1 MPDQS
6 TILSLPLILPAQAQ
20 KHVTH
25 NEALR
30 LLDVM
35 VQLGVS
41 DRTRTLPPAAPTEG
55 ARHIVAV
62 GATGLWAGRDG
73 QVALYEA
80 AGWAFLVPRTGW
92 RAHVQAEAA
101 IATYDGT
108 AWVTVADGPL
118 RVPQLGVAAAPDA
131 TNRLSVSSP
140 AVLLNHAGAGHQVKV
155 NKAAATDTA
164 SLLFQTGF
172 SGRAEMGTA
181 GSDDFTIKVSADGT
195 AYIDAVV
202 IARSTGSLSL
212 AAPLS
217 PASGGT
223 GVANSAG
230 ATLARVGNHALTV
243 TTSAVTS
250 VTLPVAGTLATLA
263 EAETL
268 SSKTLTAPVINTA
281 ITGTAVTQ
289 TTTDTTAGRLV
300 KVRDS
305 ASVLAQVAALSVLG
319 NATNATADIAPIAAA
334 TDNQVLRRSG
344 TTVGF
349 GAMALNQAS
358 AVSGALSAANGGTGV
373 ANNAA
378 ATLTR
383 SGNHALTVTTTAA
396 TSVTLP
402 TTGTLATLAGAE
414 TLTSKTLT
422 APVINTAITGT
433 AVTQTATDTTAGR
446 VLKVGDFGLGSL
458 GTATIHADCDTA
470 TTSGLYY
477 VVGGTT
483 TNLPTTGFA
492 SGHGTLLV
500 RPSINTSNVVQH
512 LVRLNVDDQWT
523 RTRAAA
529 TWGPWRRTFE
539 TGNILGTVSQTAG
552 IPDGRLIETGS
563 NANGSFTRFAS
574 GLLICR
580 HALAASAGAAVTWT
594 FPSVFAVAPQVIGT
608 ARGTALSAF
617 VLDAAAGTTSV
628 SFSTR
633 DAASARRADTCDL
646 VGIGAWF

>member
-35 VQLGVS
+35 VQLAVS
-41 DRTRTLPPAAPTEG
+41 DRTLTLPPVAPAAG

-80 AGWAFLVPRTGW
+80 AGWAFFVPLAGW

-101 IATYDGT
+101 IATFNGT

-118 RVPQLGVAAAPDA
+118 RVPQLGVAATPDA

-172 SGRAEMGTA
+172 SGRAEMGTT
-181 GSDDFTIKVSADGT
+181 GSDDFTIKVSADGASYT
-195 AYIDAVV
+195 NAVV
-202 IARSTGSLSL
+202 IARSTGAVSL

-217 PASGGT
+217 PASGGM

-230 ATLARVGNHALTV
+230 ATLTRAGNHALTV
-243 TTSAVTS
+243 TTSAATS
-250 VTLPVAGTLATLA
+250 VALPVTGTLATLA
-263 EAETL
+263 GAETL
-268 SSKTLTAPVINTA
+268 TGKTLTSPVINTS
-281 ITGTAVTQ
+281 ISGTAV
-289 TTTDTTAGRLV
+289 
-300 KVRDS
+300 
-305 ASVLAQVAALSVLG
+305 
-319 NATNATADIAPIAAA
+319 IP
-334 TDNQVLRRSG
+334 
-344 TTVGF
+344 
-349 GAMALNQAS
+349 
-358 AVSGALSAANGGTGV
+358 AANGGTGV

-383 SGNHALTVTTTAA
+383 SGNHALTLTTTAV
-396 TSVTLP
+396 TGVTLP

-414 TLTSKTLT
+414 TLSAKTLT
-422 APVINTAITGT
+422 SPVINTGITGT

-446 VLKVGDFGLGSL
+446 LLKVGDFGLGST
-458 GTATIHADCDTA
+458 GITTIQADCDTV

-483 TNLPTTGFA
+483 SNLPSGFTN
-492 SGHGTLLV
+492 GQGTLFV
-500 RPSINTSNVVQH
+500 RPAVNGNNVVQH

-523 RTRAAA
+523 RTRGGG
-529 TWGPWRRTFE
+529 TWGAWRRTFD
-539 TGNILGTVSQTAG
+539 TANILGTVSQTAG
-552 IPDGRLIETGS
+552 VPTGSLIETGS
-563 NANGSFTRFAS
+563 NANGFFTRFAS

-580 HALAASAGAAVTWT
+580 HILAASAGAAVTWT
-594 FPSVFAVAPQVIGT
+594 FPSVFSVAPQVIGT
-608 ARGTALSAF
+608 PRGTAVSALI
-617 VLDAAAGTTSV
+617 LDAAAGTTSV
-628 SFSTR
+628 TFSTR
-633 DAASARRADTCDL
+633 DAASARRADTCEL